1 MIGWANLSLDDKIDV
16 RVVPEDTDVPFRLY
30 LGADTTFTGFAMMF
44 TKEMF
49 ESLIFQCQSALHEYD
64 QLQLS

>member
-16 RVVPEDTDVPFRLY
+16 RVVTEDTDQPFRLY
-30 LGADTTFTGFAMMF
+30 LGADKVFTGFAMMF

-49 ESLIFQCQSALHEYD
+49 ESLVFQCQSALHEYD
-64 QLQLS
+64 QL